1 MGKEKNE
8 KEMVLCPVGKFFL
21 DLEKAFGKKSKF
33 FGHMNRS
40 RLEFLKAIRS
50 LFDEKIEYLEKKGT
64 ARAGKRVTKIK
75 VE

>member
-8 KEMVLCPVGKFFL
+8 KEMVSCPVGNFFL

-50 LFDEKIEYLEKKGT
+50 LLDEKIECVEKKGT
-64 ARAGKRVTKIK
+64 AKAGKRMTKIK